1 MKILNKTS
9 YLTKDISQILN
20 WCLKKEGMV
29 GKNLV
34 VEIIETRRVYDSH
47 RDFVGGYAYYGEGDF
62 NQRNYIML
70 KLAKRGTF
78 KAFDLAHTF
87 IHELAHT
94 RGVKHSEMGIFPEE
108 NDVPD
113 MEIRKKS
120 IPQKKD
126 FRILRYENAIKKSK
140 EYERKMKRTQNLMR
154 KWQKKV
160 KYYQKRMGDKNEN
173 EHRD

>member
-9 YLTKDISQILN
+9 YSTKDISQILN
-20 WCLKKEGMV
+20 WCLKREGMV

-47 RDFVGGYAYYGEGDF
+47 RDFVGGYAYYGEGDY

-94 RGVKHSEMGIFPEE
+94 RGVKYEE
-108 NDVPD
+108 
-113 MEIRKKS
+113 MEIYLEEDEVPEMQINKKNV
-120 IPQKKD
+120 PQKKD
-126 FRILRYENAIKKSK
+126 FRAARYENAIKKSK
-140 EYERKMKRTQNLMR
+140 EYERKVKRTQNLLK
-154 KWQKKV
+154 KWNKKV
-160 KYYQKRMGDKNEN
+160 RYYQKKMGEKQ
-173 EHRD
+173 